1 VEQLINHKDR
11 SWKEDLV
18 NQIFMPHDVVE
29 ILKIRLSRF
38 EEDDFIYWTPEK
50 HGMFTMKSAYNL
62 SLDLRSNNP
71 PNTSGNL
78 DGDMTLWNTIW
89 KSNVPP
95 KVKKSHGN

>member
-1 VEQLINHKDR
+1 
-11 SWKEDLV
+11 
-18 NQIFMPHDVVE
+18 MPHDVVE
-29 ILKIRLSRF
+29 ILKIHLSRF